1 MSLLSTIQA
10 SFPNRPGY
18 IMREIMRKLFIA
30 VSASL
35 LVMLIGC
42 GGGSGNA
49 QPLAPASGTSASP
62 ASPASTFGLASDAG
76 TFTVDTGAG
85 LVFKVRRH
93 NSDAGSKGL
102 GDIISLVYHGTEYQD
117 GLKGSQINSG
127 FNYLYTGHSDVA
139 VTADR
144 VDADHIKITVTAGQL
159 THYYLAQRGQ
169 ARIYMGTYFA
179 SEPDT
184 LNLARF
190 IVRIPIRLLPNGPA
204 PSDIR
209 GNTGAIEA
217 HDIFGLPG
225 GETRSKHYSNHRL
238 MDWSYIGATGARVGI
253 WIVRDNNEGNSGG
266 PFYRSLLNQATATDQ
281 EITYII
287 DYGEAQTESFRP
299 GILNTYTLAFTDG
312 GAPGA
317 IDTAWL
323 ANMALTG
330 YVTSSARGT
339 VAGPAITGLDPA
351 YRYVVGFSNS
361 TAQYWTDAAPG
372 DGHFRS
378 AGMIPG
384 SYTMRIYKNELA
396 VDTRSVTVQA
406 GQTTNPGAIAI
417 DGDPAVRAAIWRIG
431 DWDGTPADFLNGDK
445 VTTMHPS
452 DVRMKSWQT
461 ADYVVGRSTPA
472 DFPAYQW
479 KDING
484 AITVRF
490 NLRPEQIAD
499 MTLRIGITTAYAN
512 GRPTITLNNWTAP
525 IPGASPQPTTRTLTT
540 GSYRG
545 NNTIFSFAIPASRL
559 VAGANVLSLG
569 VASGSGTKAYLSA
582 GIAYDAVDLV
592 TP

>member
-1 MSLLSTIQA
+1 
-10 SFPNRPGY
+10 
-18 IMREIMRKLFIA
+18 MREIMRKFFIA
-30 VSASL
+30 ANTSL

-49 QPLAPASGTSASP
+49 QPLASAGNGNSTGTASP
-62 ASPASTFGLASDAG
+62 ASSFGIASDA
-76 TFTVDTGAG
+76 TAFTVDTGAG

-93 NSDAGSKGL
+93 NSDGSTKGL
-102 GDIISLVYHGTEYQD
+102 GDLISLVYHGTEYQD
-117 GLKGSQINSG
+117 GLKGSQVNSG
-127 FNYLYTGHSDVA
+127 FNYLYTGRSDVA
-139 VTADR
+139 VSSQM

-184 LNLARF
+184 LNMARF
-190 IVRIPIRLLPNGPA
+190 IVRVPIALLPNGPTS
-204 PSDIR
+204 SDIR
-209 GNTGAIEA
+209 GNIGAIEA
-217 HDIFGLPG
+217 HDIFGLPN

-238 MDWSYIGATGARVGI
+238 MDWSYIGATGAKVGI

-266 PFYRSLLNQATATDQ
+266 PFYRSLLNQGTATDQ

-287 DYGEAQTESFRP
+287 NYGEAQTEPFRP

-312 GAPGA
+312 SAPGA
-317 IDTAWL
+317 IDTSWL
-323 ANMALTG
+323 ANMALNG
-330 YVTSSARGT
+330 YVPAAARGA
-339 VAGPAITGLDPA
+339 VAGAAITGQDPA
-351 YRYVVGFSNS
+351 YRYVVGFSNA
-361 TAQYWTDAAPG
+361 TAQYWTEAAPG

-384 SYTMRIYKNELA
+384 TYTMRIYKNELA
-396 VDTRSVTVQA
+396 VDTRGVTVQA
-406 GQTTNPGAIAI
+406 AQTTNLSPIAI
-417 DGDPAVRAAIWRIG
+417 GGDPAARAAVWRIG
-431 DWDGTPADFLNGDK
+431 DWDGTPAEFLNGDK

-452 DVRMKSWQT
+452 DTRMKPWQT
-461 ADYVVGRSTPA
+461 ADYVVGTSTPA

-490 NLRPEQIAD
+490 NLRPDQIAD
-499 MTLRIGITTAYAN
+499 MTLRVGITTAYAN

-525 IPGASPQPTTRTLTT
+525 IPGVSPQPTTRTLTT

-545 NNTIFSFAIPASRL
+545 NNTLFSFAIPASRL

-582 GIAYDAVDLV
+582 GMAYDAIDLV